1 MKPGNIVIFA
11 SGSGTNALNLIR
23 HFKNSDKARVV
34 AVFCNKPEAG
44 VIAKAEGEQVPVV
57 MFSRE
62 DLLHEGRLDRELQ
75 RFQPDVIALA
85 GFMWLFPER
94 LVRRYKNRIV
104 NIHPALLP
112 AYGGKGMYGDR
123 VHRAVLANGEKK
135 HGVTVHLVNEHYD
148 EGAVILQESFPVTES
163 DNLDSISRKIH
174 EIEYRIYPRAIE
186 QVLNGAD

>member
-135 HGVTVHLVNEHYD
+135 HGVTVHLVNEQYD
-148 EGAVILQESFPVTES
+148 KGAILRQESFDVPAGAT
-163 DNLDSISRKIH
+163 LDDIAARIH
-174 EIEYRIYPRAIE
+174 AIEYRIFPEAVE
-186 QVLNGAD
+186 QLLG